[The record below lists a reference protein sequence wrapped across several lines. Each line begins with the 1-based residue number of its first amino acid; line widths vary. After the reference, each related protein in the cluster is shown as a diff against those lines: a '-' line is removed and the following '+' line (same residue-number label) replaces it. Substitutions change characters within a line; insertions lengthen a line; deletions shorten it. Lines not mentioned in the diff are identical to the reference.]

1 VNHVLLLILSVIF
14 GNTYKLE
21 PVYLSL
27 VSTVKYVRARPSYIA
42 PNNKLMHQLL
52 PLSACHPTMAPME
65 HRKPSIEFIRSFYS
79 GERKLFS
86 RMASTLE
93 IDGDLAFKIISYWL
107 WLEENINK
115 DVIYYI
121 QSLSD
126 DGLRRISSLGEQVLT
141 NAAKSDS
148 STAQKALSGVDY
160 FLKAVCRKAIDD
172 LKDKTEYEKAKAAL
186 EELDLQV
193 SFFVWM

>member
-1 VNHVLLLILSVIF
+1 
-14 GNTYKLE
+14 
-21 PVYLSL
+21 
-27 VSTVKYVRARPSYIA
+27 
-42 PNNKLMHQLL
+42 MHRLL
-52 PLSACHPTMAPME
+52 PLSALHPSMASTE
-65 HRKPSIEFIRSFYS
+65 LRKPSIEFIHSFYS

-86 RMASTLE
+86 RMASSLE

-115 DVIYYI
+115 DVIHSI

-126 DGLRRISSLGEQVLT
+126 NGLQRISALGEQVLT
-141 NAAKSDS
+141 NAGKSDS

-160 FLKAVCRKAIDD
+160 FLKAVCCKAIDD
-172 LKDKTEYEKAKAAL
+172 LKNKTEYEKAKKAL

-193 SFFVWM
+193 SFL